1 MMKKPKRTLVSKNQ
15 LQKATH
21 VFKKVFLTG
30 LCFAFISCSSDD
42 DSTDMN
48 SDEFTNG
55 ILNAIVEIMGQ
66 ENIDMV
72 ENDLEMIIHRGEN
85 PPNID
90 DITVLFSPV
99 ILMATN
105 VPSDFTFPG
114 QTFDDA
120 YIRLHNYNS
129 ENYTIRFDRGQD
141 IDPEPHFGEGSY
153 IIGEGN
159 NFTVFGPQESTYPEG
174 TVLSMNVFSGT
185 LTEDGIAN
193 AYYALIMLDNAG
205 NPGLIPNDTG
215 RSFEDGD
222 QFSEFTEWPYDE
234 NFTGRSNNQKGFMSI
249 IEN

>member
-1 MMKKPKRTLVSKNQ
+1 MKFQTTLNKRKTPTVTKLTKM
-15 LQKATH
+15 ATNAF
-21 VFKKVFLTG
+21 VAIFIVALT
-30 LCFAFISCSSDD
+30 SCSSDD
-42 DSTDMN
+42 DMSDSDNFTD
-48 SDEFTNG
+48 G
-55 ILNAIVEIMGQ
+55 ILNDIVAIMGQ

-90 DITVLFSPV
+90 DITVLFSPT

-105 VPSDFTFPG
+105 VPGDFAFPG
-114 QTFDDA
+114 QTFNDA
-120 YIRLHNYNS
+120 YIRMHNYNS
-129 ENYTIRFDRGQD
+129 ETYTIRFDRGQD
-141 IDPEPHFGEGSY
+141 SDPEPHFGEGSY

-185 LTEDGIAN
+185 LTSDGIAN

-205 NPGLIPNDTG
+205 NSGLIANDTG

-222 QFSEFTEWPYDE
+222 QFSEITDWPYSE
-234 NFTGRSNNQKGFMSI
+234 NSTGRPSNQNGLKSFLD
-249 IEN
+249 N

>member
-1 MMKKPKRTLVSKNQ
+1 MMKRTKITSISNNNFK
-15 LQKATH
+15 KATRFFT
-21 VFKKVFLTG
+21 VAFFASI
-30 LCFAFISCSSDD
+30 CFAFVSCSSDD
-42 DSTDMN
+42 DSMSNDAFTD
-48 SDEFTNG
+48 G
-55 ILNAIVEIMGQ
+55 ILNMIIQIMGQ

-90 DITVLFSPV
+90 DITVLFSPAV
-99 ILMATN
+99 LMATN
-105 VPSDFTFPG
+105 VPGDFAFPG
-114 QTFDDA
+114 MTFDDA
-120 YIRLHNYNS
+120 YIRMHNYNS

-141 IDPEPHFGEGSY
+141 TDPEPHFGEGSF

-159 NFTVFGPQESTYPEG
+159 NFTVFGPQESIHAEG

-205 NPGLIPNDTG
+205 NSGLIPNDTG

-222 QFSEFTEWPYDE
+222 QFSEATEWPYE
-234 NFTGRSNNQKGFMSI
+234 EGNGVRSSSNKGFMSLFQ
-249 IEN
+249 N